1 MCVCL
6 CVCLCLSVCLCVCL
20 CVCVFLP
27 HIHTLSPSLSPRAM
41 APDVA
46 GKDQRMQD
54 ILRALEDMEVQLPDN
69 KNIGESAL

>member
-1 MCVCL
+1 MCLSVSVCL
-6 CVCLCLSVCLCVCL
+6 SVCVSVCLCVS
-20 CVCVFLP
+20 P
-27 HIHTLSPSLSPRAM
+27 SHTHTLSLPLP
-41 APDVA
+41 PDVA